1 MFDERRLGQ
10 ILIEQVGL
18 NEEAIEKVLQIQAEE
33 GGLFGDILQ
42 KHDLVKEDDIL
53 RAVAAQLDLPYQM
66 EIDPEKIP
74 IELIKDI
81 PINYAKQQCFVPLV
95 ATSDTLEIAIADPL
109 DIETLDDIRMVSKR
123 EINPTIAPSSSIINA
138 INNVYDRSLTETQ
151 DVIDDMKETE
161 EFDEFDE
168 VQDLLDTSD
177 EAPIIRLVNMLF
189 SRAVKERASDIHI
202 EPFERELAVRYR
214 VDGILYDIVKPPKQA
229 QNSII
234 SRIKIMADLN
244 IAEKRLPQDGRIR
257 IKMAGKDIDIRVS
270 TVPTSHGERV
280 VMRLLDRKSIM
291 LDLEDL
297 GFDKNT
303 YKKMERLI
311 ANPHGIILV
320 TGPTGSGK
328 TTTLYA
334 SLSKINSPDIN
345 ILTVEDP
352 VEYQLH
358 GIGQM
363 QVNQKI
369 ELSFASGLRAFL
381 RQDPDVIM
389 VGEIRDLDTAQI
401 AVQASLTGHLVLST
415 VHTNDSAGAVGRLMD
430 MGIEPFLAASSL
442 IGILAQRLIRTL
454 CPECRQPYQPTPQ
467 ELALIGVKP
476 EDALNA
482 TVFREN
488 GCPKCMNTGY
498 TGRAG
503 IYELMMVDDEIKQLI
518 LKKVD
523 AGTIKKAAVA
533 KGMTTLQ
540 LDGAQKVL
548 KGQTTIA
555 EVSRLT
561 QEASEV

>member
-540 LDGAQKVL
+540 FDGAQKVL